1 VSAARLKAIVLDDY
15 LECAARLGPWSRLE
29 GRVDIEFATA
39 RIVSRDALRERLRD
53 RHIVCLMR
61 ERTPFGR
68 GALRAAPDLQ
78 LLVTS
83 GMSNTAIDL
92 DAATRAGVVVS
103 GTSSA
108 PDGPVELTWGL
119 ILAAARSI
127 VREDTA
133 IRNGRWQTELG
144 IGLRGRR
151 LGVLGLGR
159 IGSAV
164 ARIGLAFGMEVVAW
178 SDRLTRERAAAV
190 GATLVTKDELLQ
202 TSDVVTIH
210 LRLSDRTR
218 GLIGIAEMERMRP
231 ATILVNT
238 SRGPI
243 VDEGALIAALEQH
256 RIRGAALDVY
266 WDEPLPASHPLLA
279 MGNVVLSPH
288 QGYVT
293 EENLTLFYTEM
304 VEDIDAFIR
313 GAPVRVL
320 NAEVR
325 PAPT

>member
-1 VSAARLKAIVLDDY
+1 
-15 LECAARLGPWSRLE
+15 
-29 GRVDIEFATA
+29 
-39 RIVSRDALRERLRD
+39 
-53 RHIVCLMR
+53 
-61 ERTPFGR
+61 
-68 GALRAAPDLQ
+68 
-78 LLVTS
+78 
-83 GMSNTAIDL
+83 
-92 DAATRAGVVVS
+92 
-103 GTSSA
+103 
-108 PDGPVELTWGL
+108 
-119 ILAAARSI
+119 
-127 VREDTA
+127 
-133 IRNGRWQTELG
+133 
-144 IGLRGRR
+144 
-151 LGVLGLGR
+151 
-159 IGSAV
+159 
-164 ARIGLAFGMEVVAW
+164 
-178 SDRLTRERAAAV
+178 
-190 GATLVTKDELLQ
+190 LVTKDELLQ

-218 GLIGIAEMERMRP
+218 GLIGIPEMERMRP

-266 WDEPLPASHPLLA
+266 WDEPLPASHPLLG

-320 NAEVR
+320 DAEVR